1 MRNTRIPG
9 RGRKSARDLNANLN
23 LSLDGLRLLNVYD
36 LFGFSDELLEKSR
49 YRVFGEVVTDAV
61 TDSCDLGGNSFLAVE
76 CLPGQFDQR
85 AASAVDCVRL
95 IDPSAEVKIKSS
107 KLLIFPSKLPEETM
121 ERIRRYYIN
130 AVESREKD
138 LRVLDDLENAPVKPV
153 PVLDGFREME
163 DAELD
168 AYCKKNGLAMNADD
182 LREVVK
188 YFRNEGRDPF
198 ETELRI
204 LDTYWSDHCRH
215 TTFTTELEN
224 ITVEES
230 FVKDE
235 IEGTL
240 ALYLKIRRELG
251 REGKSICLMDLATI
265 GARYLRSKGLLDDL
279 EVSEEN
285 NACSVSS
292 MWTSMT
298 GPRNGSCNSRTKPI
312 TTRPRSNLSAE
323 LRPAWAVPSAI
334 RCRVAATS
342 IRRCV

>member
-1 MRNTRIPG
+1 MPTTCAKWSNI
-9 RGRKSARDLNANLN
+9 S
-23 LSLDGLRLLNVYD
+23 
-36 LFGFSDELLEKSR
+36 
-49 YRVFGEVVTDAV
+49 GE
-61 TDSCDLGGNSFLAVE
+61 
-76 CLPGQFDQR
+76 R
-85 AASAVDCVRL
+85 
-95 IDPSAEVKIKSS
+95 
-107 KLLIFPSKLPEETM
+107 
-121 ERIRRYYIN
+121 
-130 AVESREKD
+130 
-138 LRVLDDLENAPVKPV
+138 
-153 PVLDGFREME
+153 
-163 DAELD
+163 
-168 AYCKKNGLAMNADD
+168 
-182 LREVVK
+182 
-188 YFRNEGRDPF
+188 GRDPF

>member
-1 MRNTRIPG
+1 M
-9 RGRKSARDLNANLN
+9 
-23 LSLDGLRLLNVYD
+23 
-36 LFGFSDELLEKSR
+36 
-49 YRVFGEVVTDAV
+49 
-61 TDSCDLGGNSFLAVE
+61 
-76 CLPGQFDQR
+76 
-85 AASAVDCVRL
+85 
-95 IDPSAEVKIKSS
+95 
-107 KLLIFPSKLPEETM
+107 
-121 ERIRRYYIN
+121 
-130 AVESREKD
+130 ESREKD
-138 LRVLDDLENAPVKPV
+138 LRVLDDLESAPVKPV

-188 YFRNEGRDPF
+188 YFRREGRDPF

-285 NACSVSS
+285 NACSVFVDVDVDDRTEKWLLQFKNETHNHPTEIEPFGGASTCLAALS
-292 MWTSMT
+292 ATRCRGAATST
-298 GPRNGSCNSRTKPI
+298 SHARNGCRQYVYQKVSDTLEGKLPQSVISKKAAAGYSSYGNQI
-312 TTRPRSNLSAE
+312 GLATTHVRE
-323 LRPAWAVPSAI
+323 IYHDDYVPSASKS
-334 RCRVAATS
+334 VPWS
-342 IRRCV
+342 VP